1 MPFDRLNST
10 LSGMLLVSIEKFE
23 LTHGC
28 QLVKSV
34 SAYVALSRFGVS
46 ESELLQVLL
55 HVSSYFYICVL
66 ILLYTAVY
74 MLSVPLYTHIRSLLQ
89 LLSLNDL
96 VLADVYEW
104 WVLLYLNMCRHTLV
118 YACFTGTKVQILTP
132 QEEQVGPSSSHL
144 APHAFEKTSAGLS
157 AVYAVTNK
165 RRLQST
171 CLP

>member
-1 MPFDRLNST
+1 
-10 LSGMLLVSIEKFE
+10 
-23 LTHGC
+23 
-28 QLVKSV
+28 
-34 SAYVALSRFGVS
+34 
-46 ESELLQVLL
+46 
-55 HVSSYFYICVL
+55 
-66 ILLYTAVY
+66 